1 MILYTPG
8 DRPAYCPRFYFNYGE
23 MIFSQIMAGH
33 SEPTDPTEATF
44 TPYNDYI
51 QEAYTTTDADDETN
65 FFKFLTPY
73 ALAVVPSWP
82 VPIYGNANKTER
94 KLLIEFLCHYLFPK
108 YWESY
113 LLPWGEEDTAAEKE
127 RVYKRFF
134 DRFLEVLTSTFGKYI
149 PIIKAYK
156 AKEANLLARLGSQT
170 ENLTRFNDTP
180 QEGGDYSD
188 EQHTTT
194 ATTATTTTE
203 SDFETPI
210 NRLKEIRDNW
220 ENLYNA
226 WALDFDILFTKGESL
241 DDE

>member
-1 MILYTPG
+1 MIIYPYEESPLYK
-8 DRPAYCPRFYFNYGE
+8 PRFYFNYGE
-23 MIFSQIMAGH
+23 MIFSQIMEGH
-33 SEPTDPTEATF
+33 QEPTEPTEENF

-51 QEAYTTTDADDETN
+51 QEAFTTTDTDDELN
-65 FFKFLTPY
+65 FFKYLTPY
-73 ALAVVPSWP
+73 AASVVNAWP
-82 VPIYGNANKTER
+82 VPIYGNSNKAER
-94 KLLIEFLCHYLFPK
+94 KLLIEFMCHYLFPR

-134 DRFLEVLTSTFGKYI
+134 DRFIELLTATFGKYV

-156 AKEANLLARLGSQT
+156 AKEAGLLARLGSQT
-170 ENLTRFNDTP
+170 DNITRFNDTP
-180 QEGGDYSD
+180 QEGGDFSD
-188 EQHTTT
+188 EDHTTT

-210 NRLKEIRDNW
+210 NRLKEVRDKW
-220 ENLYNA
+220 ENIYNA